1 MAGGDKPRPFTY
13 AMAIKKF
20 LNCINIVPP
29 ETRTESGES
38 RIIVVNDGEIE
49 NVVIK
54 LTVTDCDTS
63 PSPGDDLDVIFQQS
77 LDGGK
82 TFINT
87 AHFYGIVEPTTHYL
101 FLVAG
106 SRNEIF
112 MPEDIENI
120 PSGTILLPLVSNV
133 WRIKWDISG
142 GNSFTF
148 YVDIFYN

>member
-1 MAGGDKPRPFTY
+1 MAGGYLPRPFTDV
-13 AMAIKKF
+13 MAIKKS
-20 LNCINIVPP
+20 LNCINIVPL

-49 NVVIK
+49 NVVVK

-63 PSPGDDLDVIFQQS
+63 SSPGEDLDVIFQQS

-87 AHFYGIVEPTTHYL
+87 ARFHGISEPTTHYL
-101 FLVAG
+101 FFAAG
-106 SRNEIF
+106 STNEMF
-112 MPEDIENI
+112 MSEDIENI
-120 PSGTILLPLVSNV
+120 PSGAVRPLVSNV
-133 WRIKWDISG
+133 WRIKWNIEG

>member
-13 AMAIKKF
+13 AMAIKKS
-20 LNCINIVPP
+20 LNCINIVPL
-29 ETRTESGES
+29 ETRIESGES
-38 RIIVVNDGEIE
+38 RIIVVNDMEIE
-49 NVVIK
+49 NVVVK
-54 LTVTDCDTS
+54 LTVTDCDMS
-63 PSPGDDLDVIFQQS
+63 SSPGEDLKVIFQQS

-87 AHFYGIVEPTTHYL
+87 AHFHGIAEPITHYL

-106 SRNEIF
+106 SKNEF
-112 MPEDIENI
+112 FTSEDIENI
-120 PSGTILLPLVSNV
+120 PSGNPLLPLVSNV